1 MSVAVENLPR
11 EEGSLR
17 SDRIRNVAIIA
28 HVDHGKTTL
37 VDGLLRQSGAFRDH
51 QVVAERVLDSN
62 DQERERGITIFS
74 KNASVTYRD
83 YLINIVD
90 TPGHADFGGQVER
103 VLGSVDG
110 ALLIVDAFEGTMAQT
125 RFVLKKALELGLQ
138 IVVVINKIDRPGCE
152 PYRALDQV
160 FDLFVELDASDA
172 QLDFAHVF
180 ASARNGTCRLE
191 MSEPDTNLE
200 PIFKLIVERIPAPSV
215 GARPEPVMHVT
226 SLDYSEYV
234 GRLAVGR
241 LRQGM
246 LRVGQTVTHIGEQGV
261 AKKVRITKILYPE
274 GIKPKEIQEAVAGQI
289 ISVAGVPDFNI
300 GDTLTGEEPALALPR
315 IEVDPATIA
324 MRFMVS
330 ESPFCGLDGGRFLTS
345 NHLIER
351 LEREALA
358 DVALRVER
366 GGETGAFPVSGR
378 GVLHLSVLIEKMR
391 REGYEF
397 LVGRPKVITR
407 EMDGV
412 IMEPIETITVDVP
425 EPYSGVVIEEINKR
439 KGEML
444 DMVLDSGHVRLIY
457 DIPARGLIG
466 LRTRLLT
473 LSKGYAVFQ
482 QLFKGYERLKASIPQ
497 RPTGVLISKERGQS
511 VGYALWKLED
521 RGTMFIG
528 PGVDVYPGMIVGEHS
543 KAGDLVI
550 NVTKGKQLT
559 NMRTHA
565 SDDAILLTPPRQ
577 LSLEECL
584 EFLNDDEC
592 LEVTPKNLRLRKII
606 LDENDRRRAESRAG

>member
-1 MSVAVENLPR
+1 VT
-11 EEGSLR
+11 
-17 SDRIRNVAIIA
+17 SDQIRNVAIIA

-37 VDGLLRQSGAFRDH
+37 VDGLLKQSGAFRDN
-51 QVVAERVLDSN
+51 QVIAERVLDSN

-74 KNASVTYRD
+74 KNASVRYGD
-83 YLINIVD
+83 FLINIVD

-110 ALLIVDAFEGTMAQT
+110 ALLIVDAFEGPMAQT
-125 RFVLKKALELGLQ
+125 RFVLKKALELGLR
-138 IVVVINKIDRPGCE
+138 IVVVINKVDRPGCE
-152 PYRALDQV
+152 PYKALDKV

-172 QLDFAHVF
+172 QLDFPHVF
-180 ASARNGTCRLE
+180 ASARNGTSRGE
-191 MSEPDTNLE
+191 MDQADTDLE
-200 PIFKLIVERIPAPSV
+200 PIFRLIVDQIPAPAV
-215 GARPEPVMHVT
+215 GEGAEPVMQIT
-226 SLDYSEYV
+226 SLDYSEYT

-241 LRQGM
+241 LRQGT
-246 LRVGQTVTHIGEQGV
+246 LRVNQTVTHIGAGGEQR
-261 AKKVRITKILYPE
+261 KVRIQRIMFPE
-274 GIKPKEIQEAVAGQI
+274 GVKPKETPEAIAGQI
-289 ISVAGVPDFNI
+289 ISVAGVPDFTI
-300 GDTLTGEEPALALPR
+300 GDTLSGEAEPVALPR
-315 IEVDPATIA
+315 IKVDPATIS

-330 ESPFCGLDGGRFLTS
+330 DSPFCGLDGGKFLTS

-358 DVALRVER
+358 DVALKVER
-366 GGETGAFPVSGR
+366 TQDTGAFQVSGR

-397 LVGRPKVITR
+397 TVGRPRVITKHV
-407 EMDGV
+407 DGV
-412 IMEPIETITVDVP
+412 ALEPIETITVDVP
-425 EPYSGVVIEEINKR
+425 EAYSGVVIEEINMR

-444 DMVLDSGHVRLIY
+444 DMQLEGADVRLQY

-482 QLFKGYERLKASIPQ
+482 QLFKGYERMRAAVPQ

-511 VGYALWKLED
+511 VAYALWKLQD
-521 RGTMFIG
+521 RGSMFIG
-528 PGVDVYPGMIVGEHS
+528 PGVDVYPGMIVGES
-543 KAGDLVI
+543 AKEGDLVV

-565 SDDAILLTPPRQ
+565 SDDAIMLTPARQ

-584 EFLNDDEC
+584 EFVNDDEC
-592 LEVTPKNLRLRKII
+592 VEVTPKNLRLRKIL
-606 LDENDRRRAESRAG
+606 LDENARRRIEARAS